1 MPFKMVIVV
10 INHWFLFQQKL
21 FLVQFSVLINA
32 LHIHAWVYRGIN
44 QLFLRHAIYAL
55 LLSVLFAL
63 TFKIPTWR
71 YNLESGLHIY
81 ETNGSFGFWLWRF
94 GLYQVCTKN
103 SRPSFRMALTF
114 PFSLYLYLM
123 ITSPRPVYTCPKK
136 MYSARHRASKF
147 GMQTVTNI
155 PGRGFWEIDKTFQ
168 FHIHAQW
175 RYIS

>member
-1 MPFKMVIVV
+1 MTLCENGSYMLWYIFILILGEMPFKMVIVV

-81 ETNGSFGFWLWRF
+81 ETNGSFGFWLWRL

-114 PFSLYLYLM
+114 SLFS
-123 ITSPRPVYTCPKK
+123 IFIFNDHQPK
-136 MYSARHRASKF
+136 ASLHLPKENV
-147 GMQTVTNI
+147 QC
-155 PGRGFWEIDKTFQ
+155 Q
-168 FHIHAQW
+168 AQG
-175 RYIS
+175 